1 LPHFGDVTMKNQSK
15 RFKPSVWT
23 ERLVPVLLMALLLA
37 LLTVM
42 VITGISLSGIWP
54 GA

>member
-1 LPHFGDVTMKNQSK
+1 MKDQSK

-23 ERLVPVLLMALLLA
+23 ERFVPVLLTALLLA

-42 VITGISLSGIWP
+42 VITGMSLLGAWP